1 LKSKQIA
8 VVATLAAAALFG
20 TSATSRSLSAVEAP
34 SIAIASLRLAVG
46 ALGLLAI
53 VVASRRFSAV
63 WELWQKPWIWL
74 MAIGVAGYQAL
85 FFVGTGLTG
94 IAIGTIASLALG
106 PLFAGLLN
114 WLVLRVA
121 PTRVWWLSTAI
132 AVVGVG
138 LLSLEALE
146 TGSSLNP
153 LGLIAAVGAGF
164 AYAIYTVFGAR
175 GAKTQN
181 NPTDV
186 LAAAFTLGALFLL
199 PGAFFANS
207 SLISGSGL
215 LLVMWLGLVATT
227 LAYVL
232 FGIGL
237 KQLSASTV
245 ATLNLAEP
253 VVAALLGVFVVGEVL
268 SGSSLFGAALI
279 VIALSLLSYSTLREK
294 TV

>member
-94 IAIGTIASLALG
+94 VAIGTIASLALG

-114 WLVLRVA
+114 WLALRVA
-121 PTRVWWLSTAI
+121 PTPVWWLSTAI

-153 LGLIAAVGAGF
+153 LGLVAAVGAGF

-175 GAKTQN
+175 GAKAQN

-199 PGAFFANS
+199 PGAFSANS

-268 SGSSLFGAALI
+268 SGSSLFGAVLI

>member
-63 WELWQKPWIWL
+63 WELWHKPWIWL

-94 IAIGTIASLALG
+94 VAIGTIASLALG

-114 WLVLRVA
+114 WLVLRIA
-121 PTRVWWLSTAI
+121 PTPVWWLSTAI

-153 LGLIAAVGAGF
+153 LGLVAAVGAGF

-175 GAKTQN
+175 GAKAQN

-199 PGAFFANS
+199 PGVFFVNS

-215 LLVMWLGLVATT
+215 VLVMWLGLVATT

-268 SGSSLFGAALI
+268 SGSSLFGAVLI

>member
-1 LKSKQIA
+1 MKSKQIA

-46 ALGLLAI
+46 AIGLLVI
-53 VVASRRFSAV
+53 VVASGRFSAV
-63 WELWQKPWIWL
+63 RELWQKPWVWL
-74 MAIGVAGYQAL
+74 MALGVAGYQAL

-94 IAIGTIASLALG
+94 VAIGTIASLALG

-114 WLVLRVA
+114 WLVLQAA
-121 PTRVWWLSTAI
+121 PARVWWVATAI
-132 AVVGVG
+132 AVAGVV
-138 LLSLEALE
+138 LLSVDALGA
-146 TGSSLNP
+146 GSSLNP

-164 AYAIYTVFGAR
+164 AYAVYTVFGAR
-175 GAKTQN
+175 GAKARH

-199 PGAFFANS
+199 PGVFFVNDS
-207 SLISGSGL
+207 MLSTSGL
-215 LLVMWLGLVATT
+215 LLVLWLGLVATT

-253 VVAALLGVFVVGEVL
+253 VVAAVLGVFVIGEVL
-268 SGSSLFGAALI
+268 SGSSLFGAVLI